1 MKLFAAI
8 GFALAG
14 WGALLLLTLASAR
27 FARGLRLAWRGFFDA
42 ALGRAPS
49 TKRRNA

>member
-1 MKLFAAI
+1 MKLASAI
-8 GFALAG
+8 AFALAG

-27 FARGLRLAWRGFFDA
+27 FARGLRLAWREFHCA